1 MLRQL
6 ITRYAARNLDASLP
20 RLSVESEA
28 VAADLLQA
36 FVTAA
41 PERTV
46 EILKSSAL
54 RPELEMHYRIL

>member
-28 VAADLLQA
+28 VQPIC
-36 FVTAA
+36 FGIVTAA

-46 EILKSSAL
+46 ES
-54 RPELEMHYRIL
+54 